1 MQTTYYRWSEVA
13 KCGLRFS
20 KAGCCESEARPISL
34 IFNLQFQVQIGI
46 VIV

>member
-13 KCGLRFS
+13 KCDLGFS
-20 KAGCCESEARPISL
+20 KAGCCESEARPNSF